1 MIIHGK
7 IHHRNQNYCWKFLF
21 LVNPGILKYFTYELV
36 QFDFHFFFIFRIF
49 FGKLAPEIVDTL
61 FLNTSR
67 DFQHSHEPRA
77 NNSNLGA
84 KNYHPPK
91 KLDLIY
97 VSRREGR
104 NHGTRTR
111 GKSSQSK
118 VNRTILIRSNRQKSN
133 RATNSI
139 W

>member
-1 MIIHGK
+1 MIILGK
-7 IHHRNQNYCWKFLF
+7 FRHRNQNYCWKFYFELIQVFWNILHIIRSVLF
-21 LVNPGILKYFTYELV
+21 LYLN
-36 QFDFHFFFIFRIF
+36 FRTS
-49 FGKLAPEIVDTL
+49 FGKLVPEIVDTL

-77 NNSNLGA
+77 NNSNLDV

-97 VSRREGR
+97 VSRREAR
-104 NHGTRTR
+104 NHGTRTK

-133 RATNSI
+133 RATNPI